1 MSSRSRDLATLSR
14 VSHSEWHGE
23 PCYDRPC
30 YISRPLILPSNFAA
44 FTEMST
50 KRFRSRRHWYNA
62 ILMLWTS
69 PFALLV
75 GVIVFAS
82 TGSNTV
88 LLSLAAL
95 SIVGFVVAIVRDLGG
110 RGIYTLEGEKLVLK
124 NRSQRAEIPLSEVL
138 DVSLIDRAG
147 AREYIL
153 SSLRS
158 KGVSG
163 YFALRRHART
173 AVRYT
178 SVDIGLT
185 SYTLG
190 IGRRMTDRM
199 PDARLDLVLLR
210 LRNGEIYFLS
220 PIYNQELVSAIT
232 RRAMQDQR

>member
-1 MSSRSRDLATLSR
+1 
-14 VSHSEWHGE
+14 
-23 PCYDRPC
+23 
-30 YISRPLILPSNFAA
+30 
-44 FTEMST
+44 MST
-50 KRFRSRRHWYNA
+50 KRFKSRRHWYNA
-62 ILMLWTS
+62 ILMLWTT

-88 LLSLAAL
+88 LLSLATL
-95 SIVGFVVAIVRDLGG
+95 SVIGFVVAIVRDLGG
-110 RGIYTLEGEKLVLK
+110 RGLYTLEGDRLVLK
-124 NRSQRAEIPLSEVL
+124 NGSERVDIPLADVL

-158 KGVSG
+158 KGASG
-163 YFALRRHART
+163 YFALRRRAR
-173 AVRYT
+173 ASVRFT

-210 LRNGEIYFLS
+210 LRNGEAYFLS

-232 RRAMQDQR
+232 RRAAQDQQ